1 MHTNKTL
8 LASVIVTTS
17 LLMLPSQG
25 FGLGSDTPTKTPTC
39 KKGFVYSKEKKKCV
53 KKTSETIPDTDLK
66 QQGWKLAY
74 AGDFDAAIGV
84 FSLVANKND
93 PEALNG
99 LGYSHRKLGK
109 LSDGIAYYT
118 KALKINPDYI
128 LAREYLGEGFVAAG
142 RIDLA
147 NKQLSEIEKRCGTS
161 CKEYTKLAKV
171 ITTGDSTSSWK

>member
-1 MHTNKTL
+1 MRTNKTFF
-8 LASVIVTTS
+8 ASAIIATS
-17 LLMLPSQG
+17 LVMLPSHG
-25 FGLGSDTPTKTPTC
+25 FSLGSDTPAPTPTC
-39 KKGFVYSKEKKKCV
+39 KKGFVYSKTKKKCV
-53 KKTSETIPDTDLK
+53 RKTSETIPDTDLK

-74 AGDFDAAIGV
+74 AGDFDAAISL
-84 FSLVANKND
+84 FSLVVDKND

-109 LSDGIAYYT
+109 LQDGIAYYT

-147 NKQLSEIEKRCGTS
+147 KKQLAEIKKRCGTS

-171 ITTGDSTSSWK
+171 ITTGDSTTSWK